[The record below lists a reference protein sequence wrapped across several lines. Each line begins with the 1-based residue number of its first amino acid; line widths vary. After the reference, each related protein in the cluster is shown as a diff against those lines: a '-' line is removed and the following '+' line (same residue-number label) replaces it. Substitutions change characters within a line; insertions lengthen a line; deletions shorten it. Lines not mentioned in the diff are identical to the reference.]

1 MKKVIILGGG
11 VAGLSAAHELV
22 ERNYEVEIFEFN
34 PDYVGGKARSIN
46 YRGDKNQYVN
56 PLPGEHGFRFFPG
69 FYKHIIDTMKRIP
82 FQEDNS
88 SSKSVFDNLTATKT
102 IMLSRY
108 NDSPIVVLSSFPKSF
123 KQFRE
128 ALKLIKKDKSRLSKE
143 EKVFFVKRVWQ
154 LMSSCQDR
162 KQNEYESLGWWQ
174 YLKADEFSESYRHL
188 LVEGLTRTLVAA
200 KAKTAST
207 KTGGNIFL
215 QLLFSMLDPSVNTD
229 RILNGPTNEKW
240 LNAWKKYLIEKGVK
254 INQGWICSSIETDV
268 KNYNIKNVTVAK
280 LDEGTRKP
288 LNDKKTLEADYFVMA
303 MPVER
308 AAALISPDMIAC
320 DKTLMGIIE
329 LAKSVNWM
337 NGIQFYLNENI
348 TINQGHIIFSDSEYA
363 LTAIS
368 QVQFWENYD
377 LTKRGNGKIKGLLS
391 VDISDWFNAGKFNK
405 LPADECTKDQIK
417 DEVLKQL
424 MYSLNINGQE
434 ILTENMVEDFYLDR
448 DIKEKS
454 NEEFISVFDNTKGQ
468 LTDREPLL
476 VNNINTWNLRPE
488 ASCGIKNL
496 FFASDYVKTNTDL
509 ATMEGANE
517 AARRTVNCILSS
529 DNYPAKMCEI
539 WEFSEPWF
547 LSLTK
552 KFDKKRFE
560 QGLPWTI
567 KAPLWMLIITAI
579 GALVYLIL
587 GIVKELIFPKR

>member
-46 YRGDKNQYVN
+46 YKGPENQYVN

-128 ALKLIKKDKSRLSKE
+128 AIKLIKQDKSRLSKE

-154 LMSSCQDR
+154 LMSSCHDR

-254 INQGWICSSIETDV
+254 INQGWICSSMETDV
-268 KNYNIKNVTVAK
+268 KNFNIKNVSVTK
-280 LDEGTRKP
+280 LDEVTRKP
-288 LNDKKTLEADYFVMA
+288 LNDKKTLEADYYVMA

-320 DKTLMGIIE
+320 DNTLKGIIE

-417 DEVLKQL
+417 EEVLKQL
-424 MYSLNINGQE
+424 MCSLNINGQE
-434 ILTENMVEDFYLDR
+434 ILNENMVEDFYLDR

-476 VNNINTWNLRPE
+476 VNNINTWDLRPE

-529 DNYPAKMCEI
+529 DNNPAKKCEI

>member
-268 KNYNIKNVTVAK
+268 KNFNIKNVTVAK
-280 LDEGTRKP
+280 LDEVTRKP